1 MTTLRNTI
9 AKVVEIARE
18 EKVIRRMWIF
28 GSRHKGEEKPTS
40 DLDLA
45 VEVEWVKGQG
55 LGVCEDVMSLWIV
68 TSPTFK
74 SKLCNACPWK
84 LDLHQYA
91 GEHNSPCIHRYL
103 GEASALIYDKT
114 LE

>member
-9 AKVVEIARE
+9 AKFVEIARE

-55 LGVCEDVMSLWIV
+55 LGVCEDSISLWTA
-68 TSPTFK
+68 TSPKFK
-74 SKLCNACPWK
+74 CKLRDACPWK
-84 LDLHQYA
+84 LHLHQYA
-91 GEHNSPCIHRYL
+91 GEHDSPLIHCYL
-103 GEASALIYDKT
+103 CEASELIYDKT
-114 LE
+114 RE